1 MCQQTNDPPP
11 FFAPSNPQWWKR
23 NKILPREQ
31 ESMSCVI
38 LIEKLKFE
46 EGELTGFYLEP
57 SIDFD
62 IKWGIFY
69 VKIIM

>member
-1 MCQQTNDPPP
+1 
-11 FFAPSNPQWWKR
+11 
-23 NKILPREQ
+23 
-31 ESMSCVI
+31 MSRMI

-46 EGELTGFYLEP
+46 EGELIGFYLEP

-69 VKIIM
+69 VKFIM

>member
-1 MCQQTNDPPP
+1 
-11 FFAPSNPQWWKR
+11 
-23 NKILPREQ
+23 
-31 ESMSCVI
+31 MSYVI

-62 IKWGIFY
+62 IKWGIFD
-69 VKIIM
+69 VKIIMYSSLKHLNIIISSPFVFELATNWKQ